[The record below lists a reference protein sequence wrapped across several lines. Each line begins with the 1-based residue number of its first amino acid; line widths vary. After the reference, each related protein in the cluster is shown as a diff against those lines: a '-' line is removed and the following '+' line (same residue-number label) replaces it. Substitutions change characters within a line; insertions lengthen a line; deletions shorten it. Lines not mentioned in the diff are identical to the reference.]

1 VSDNS
6 IALKTGRT
14 GFARRFIA
22 RLCLSVPSLTHA
34 LVGAL
39 LWGTLMGASA
49 LTNLLWDAWETT
61 GQIRFV
67 SMIYVVGG
75 FFAFPLGLFVA
86 KFIAIGRSGE
96 TAFAAAFLGFAFATV
111 AVTAMVYAV
120 QYRTYYAEWHSPT
133 FSILWF
139 FQLVFT
145 AFVSFYQFAV
155 LGLRLFFPLG
165 FVALFAASLWF
176 ARLPR

>member
-1 VSDNS
+1 MTDGSL
-6 IALKTGRT
+6 ALKTNRIGLASRL
-14 GFARRFIA
+14 IA
-22 RLCLSVPSLTHA
+22 RLCLSIPALRHA
-34 LVGAL
+34 LIGAL
-39 LWGTLMGASA
+39 LWGALMGASA

-67 SMIYVVGG
+67 SMIYVAGG
-75 FFAFPLGLFVA
+75 LLAFPLGLFIA

-111 AVTAMVYAV
+111 AMTTMVYAI
-120 QYRTYYAEWHSPT
+120 QYRTYYAEWHGPT

-145 AFVSFYQFAV
+145 AVVSSYQFAV

-165 FVALFAASLWF
+165 FAALFAASLWF